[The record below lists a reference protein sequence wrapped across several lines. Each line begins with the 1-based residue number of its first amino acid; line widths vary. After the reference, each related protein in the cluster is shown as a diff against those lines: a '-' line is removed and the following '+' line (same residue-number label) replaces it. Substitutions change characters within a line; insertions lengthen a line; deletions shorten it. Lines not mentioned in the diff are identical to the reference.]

1 MAARRLN
8 MRAMKE
14 RRVSNRRKHSSG
26 VSGLGLV
33 MSVTGVRDYGSPT
46 FSSALAGANAPS
58 GMSKS
63 SELKVERWLRTVRK
77 DSEES
82 EHEQEE
88 E

>member
-1 MAARRLN
+1 
-8 MRAMKE
+8 
-14 RRVSNRRKHSSG
+14 
-26 VSGLGLV
+26 

>member
-1 MAARRLN
+1 
-8 MRAMKE
+8 
-14 RRVSNRRKHSSG
+14 
-26 VSGLGLV
+26 
-33 MSVTGVRDYGSPT
+33 
-46 FSSALAGANAPS
+46 
-58 GMSKS
+58 MSKS